1 MSAYDTFRPDSG
13 AAGLAGRIGTVFVT
27 GYGAAPAQGA
37 SVSVELAARLSRA
50 FTTVTDLL
58 VDWHE
63 ARLTR
68 KSLAALTD
76 RELDDIG
83 LTRADIERVARGRS

>member
-1 MSAYDTFRPDSG
+1 MSAYDSFRPDSG
-13 AAGLAGRIGTVFVT
+13 AAGLAGRIGTVFVS

-37 SVSVELAARLSRA
+37 SASVEIAAKVSRFVA
-50 FTTVTDLL
+50 TVADAIA
-58 VDWHE
+58 DWHD

-68 KSLAALTD
+68 KSLNGLTD

-83 LTRADIERVARGRS
+83 LTRGDIEMVARGRR